1 MDNNKPH
8 IDTSQVAVS
17 VTIDTPKSATTY
29 SPLPNLPT
37 FIKLFG
43 QPEKKSKEEE
53 NKKTDDKTDSKT
65 DNKANDKTDNKS
77 DDKSDDKTVEKVEI
91 TDDNSNDITD
101 VKPKSEILDM
111 IDATDED
118 PFTLETF
125 ISLIML
131 YVKKKKDFLIAR
143 VKTVDPNDE
152 NKFYYSYYAAHHIN
166 KVIFRTQPEQ
176 SLLHRMRAKN
186 PLNNMT
192 IVDDVFYYVVKYE
205 DAKKVI
211 ENIKKK
217 TKVKDNDIMPKSPLY
232 ISPIRIV
239 DLHGGGEN
247 NTEEADQDNKHHI
260 RSKSSPIKFVSSIS
274 NKAPRSVQRLLV
286 RTGMAP
292 LEAYP
297 ELMTR
302 NNLRLIMKPEGLE
315 SNPIVSSATI
325 GNDEFN
331 SDDLLER
338 ATRQNNFISR
348 IKSTLGKKNE
358 TVPQTEVIHEVND
371 SLVALLTETD
381 KVDEN
386 SKEEENSKNSPSSSE
401 APTDKPSIIITD
413 SSNNDS
419 SKAKNNYSQHVI
431 DLGNTVMSNDK
442 SSPKS
447 AISSLP
453 YPAYSNNLLK
463 IHTNSYLNERNNKL
477 SIYDWIKIHS
487 TSPLSANNE
496 RINNLMKKFDK
507 DLPSASSDSTKT
519 KDTAET
525 RIDVDSN
532 DAHEE
537 TKKLKEDIMNEINE
551 IIFEAPFYAT
561 DDDFL
566 MKSSVRAYFKQ
577 NALEPDDAVL
587 FTLPNLMDNYVMLD
601 GEQHP
606 ALANFNYVLDR
617 QMQNETRVLRK
628 INKSLKWLLLAYL
641 VFAFV
646 LIKVWVPTSIIIIII
661 AIGIFLICFFLMI
674 CAI

>member
-1 MDNNKPH
+1 
-8 IDTSQVAVS
+8 
-17 VTIDTPKSATTY
+17 
-29 SPLPNLPT
+29 
-37 FIKLFG
+37 
-43 QPEKKSKEEE
+43 
-53 NKKTDDKTDSKT
+53 
-65 DNKANDKTDNKS
+65 
-77 DDKSDDKTVEKVEI
+77 
-91 TDDNSNDITD
+91 
-101 VKPKSEILDM
+101 
-111 IDATDED
+111 
-118 PFTLETF
+118 
-125 ISLIML
+125 
-131 YVKKKKDFLIAR
+131 
-143 VKTVDPNDE
+143 
-152 NKFYYSYYAAHHIN
+152 
-166 KVIFRTQPEQ
+166 
-176 SLLHRMRAKN
+176 
-186 PLNNMT
+186 MT

-217 TKVKDNDIMPKSPLY
+217 TKVKINDIMPKSPLY

-239 DLHGGGEN
+239 DLHGGAN
-247 NTEEADQDNKHHI
+247 NVEADQGNKHHI
-260 RSKSSPIKFVSSIS
+260 RSKSSPIKFVSNIS

-315 SNPIVSSATI
+315 SNPIVCSAAI

-331 SDDLLER
+331 GDDLLDK
-338 ATRQNNFISR
+338 AIKQNNFITK
-348 IKSTLGKKNE
+348 IKSSLGKKNE
-358 TVPQTEVIHEVND
+358 TESQTEVIHEAND

-386 SKEEENSKNSPSSSE
+386 DKEDENNKNSPSSSE
-401 APTDKPSIIITD
+401 AINKPSIIITD
-413 SSNNDS
+413 SSNDDN
-419 SKAKNNYSQHVI
+419 SKQNNQNYSQHVI

-453 YPAYSNNLLK
+453 YPAFSNNLLK
-463 IHTNSYLNERNNKL
+463 IHTNSYLNEKNNKL

-496 RINNLMKKFDK
+496 KINNLMKKFDK

-532 DAHEE
+532 DSDE
-537 TKKLKEDIMNEINE
+537 TKKLKEDIINEINE